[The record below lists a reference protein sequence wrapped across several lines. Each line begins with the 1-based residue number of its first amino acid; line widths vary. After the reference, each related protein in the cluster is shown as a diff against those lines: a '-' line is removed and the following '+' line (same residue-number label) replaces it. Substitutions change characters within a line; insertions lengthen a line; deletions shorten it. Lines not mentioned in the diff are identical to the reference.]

1 MHTPNLILSAFVL
14 IPQLLIG
21 AISSNAVAQQPQQP
35 QQTVRK
41 EHLKYCVSQLT
52 VKVGQLEAIKGVM
65 QQENLEPV
73 QKLERVR
80 QVLTPQQREELRACM
95 QKPMPGQG

>member
-1 MHTPNLILSAFVL
+1 MHKPHLILSICFLA
-14 IPQLLIG
+14 PQLLIG
-21 AISSNAVAQQPQQP
+21 TIASNALAQQP

-73 QKLERVR
+73 QKLKQVR
-80 QVLTPQQREELRACM
+80 QILTPQQREELRACM

>member
-1 MHTPNLILSAFVL
+1 VHLSKQLLPIFFLA
-14 IPQLLIG
+14 PQLWIG
-21 AISSNAVAQQPQQP
+21 TISSNALAQQP

-73 QKLERVR
+73 QKLKQVR
-80 QVLTPQQREELRACM
+80 QILTPQQREELRACM